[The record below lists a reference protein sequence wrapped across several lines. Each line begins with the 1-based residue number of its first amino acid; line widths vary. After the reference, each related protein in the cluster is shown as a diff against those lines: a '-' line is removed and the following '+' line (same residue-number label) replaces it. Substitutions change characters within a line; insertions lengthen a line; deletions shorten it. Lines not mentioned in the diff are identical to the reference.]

1 MPAMMNV
8 LIVRTSSMGDLIHT
22 WPALTELVRH
32 YPNLRISWLA
42 EENFADIARLHPAVS
57 EVITLAWRRWRK
69 GLLSKSTWN
78 EMKTMQRRLHGTKW
92 DWVIDSQ
99 GLLKS
104 AIPAR
109 FADGP
114 LAGFNWKSVREPLAC
129 LLYNKTYSVS
139 RKLSAVD
146 RNRALFA
153 QIFGYQVEGLPKF
166 GIQAGLRPSWL
177 PVDNYAVL
185 LHATSRSSKEWSE
198 KHWVDLGLQLRD
210 QHGLKLVIP
219 WGNEAEHQRAQRLC
233 AQMSGS
239 LVAPRLA
246 LHEAAALL
254 GHARAVIGVDTGLTH
269 LANALDVPLVAVYT
283 DTDPRLTGVIET
295 HSAIN
300 LGGIGQNPSVKQVL
314 DALASRRGVA

>member
-57 EVITLAWRRWRK
+57 QVITLAWRRWRK
-69 GLLSKSTWN
+69 GLLANSTWN
-78 EMKTMQRRLHGTKW
+78 EMKTMQKSLHGTKW

-109 FADGP
+109 LAGGP

-139 RKLSAVD
+139 RELSAID

-153 QIFGYQVEGLPKF
+153 QIFGYQVEGAAKF
-166 GIQAGLRPSWL
+166 GIQPGLRLSWL

-198 KHWVDLGLQLRD
+198 ANWIDLGRQLQD
-210 QHGLKLVIP
+210 QHGLKLLIP
-219 WGNEAEHQRAQRLC
+219 WGSDAEHTRAQRLSV
-233 AQMSGS
+233 QLPGS
-239 LVAPRLA
+239 MVAPRLA
-246 LHEAAALL
+246 LDEAASLL
-254 GHARAVIGVDTGLTH
+254 GHASAVIGVDTGLTH
-269 LANALDVPLVAVYT
+269 LANALDVPLVALYT

-295 HSAIN
+295 EAAIN
-300 LGGIGQNPSVKQVL
+300 LGGIGKNPSVKQVL
-314 DALASRRGVA
+314 DALASRRGAA